1 MIPRVGDE
9 LRFADG
15 SVWVVAHVDDAK
27 ATIESKH
34 QRDRAGEESRIAAA
48 MGADWRERYWRAVVT
63 RKGFGSGSK
72 QVDSVQAAM
81 EGIELIQGHIE
92 VG

>member
-9 LRFADG
+9 LRFPDD
-15 SVWVVAHVDDAK
+15 SIWVVAHVEDARD
-27 ATIESKH
+27 AIESKP

-48 MGADWRERYWRAVVT
+48 MGADWRDRYWKAVVT
-63 RKGFGSGSK
+63 RKGMGSGSK

-81 EGIELIQGHIE
+81 EGIELVSLHIE
-92 VG
+92 L